1 MGKINVCLFPSSYD
15 DLIFNG
21 NHLFSDGNSFEFI
34 KMKTRMNG
42 LSFCKRMKT
51 IIGSLVETLSDY
63 PILNTCIYK
72 FRLEHYD
79 KTIIEKTITPE
90 G

>member
-1 MGKINVCLFPSSYD
+1 
-15 DLIFNG
+15 
-21 NHLFSDGNSFEFI
+21 
-34 KMKTRMNG
+34 MNG